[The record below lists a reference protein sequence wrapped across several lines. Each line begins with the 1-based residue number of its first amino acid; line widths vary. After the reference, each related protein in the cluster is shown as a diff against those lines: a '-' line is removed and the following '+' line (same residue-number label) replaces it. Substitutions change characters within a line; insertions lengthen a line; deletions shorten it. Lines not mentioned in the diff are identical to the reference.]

1 MNAAKTIA
9 LLGLLAMGGI
19 LIYGFAV
26 GDFSGEGRTLL
37 SMPWGRVSMVDL
49 YVGFMLFSGWIV
61 FRERSVIRS
70 LIWIVFMIVL
80 GSFTASLYTLL
91 AVYTSGGDWQRFWR
105 RSGV

>member
-1 MNAAKTIA
+1 MNTAKVIA

-19 LIYGFAV
+19 LIYGFTV

-37 SMPWGRVSMVDL
+37 AMPWGRVSMVDL

-61 FRERSVIRS
+61 FRERSWVRS
-70 LIWIVFMIVL
+70 LVWIVLMIVL

-91 AVYTSGGDWQRFWR
+91 AVTTSGGDWKRFWMGKR
-105 RSGV
+105 A